1 MALAHSWTAQCS
13 ETQFSLLHAQKPE
26 EAQCLAA
33 WKFDRKVCGT
43 GGTTRMC
50 FRYRHHCK
58 LLCFSTFYNINE
70 KTVVWRDRRVCVK
83 LTSVFFV
90 HWFISTLSHTH
101 ILVCVVGV
109 CVCVCVECGLGNW
122 NEQWWLSDSK
132 KKMETTLLD
141 APDYYSLLWNFVSK
155 LPNGKNVFDLPN
167 IFQKCLCEKQSWSY
181 TDFIGGLD
189 VEKSPT
195 THKIFYYFCCWVS
208 YLKKKNP
215 SPSRLSC
222 LRRWVYFFLG
232 GGLVRRAISFRL
244 CWLAKVFR
252 SSKWQPKMVRV
263 LVAIAGGLGSVSPA
277 TSARS
282 AIRQH
287 DRRMWRV
294 SFLVFFKSN
303 FFLVNFVEIKTHKKK
318 KKKWRERGNSCAGEE
333 VESAADRKW
342 RQAERGGAWGTTGG
356 SLLPSLAVG
365 SSFLCLPLTHTAAKA
380 YTHIDRNRKRKKKH
394 IPPLLFPVV
403 AATMNELDMST
414 YKRLIHLIYLF

>member
-1 MALAHSWTAQCS
+1 MEYIFFFVFYLGWRPSWLVYRSAKPFGGRRGKEGGGTFTVMALAHSWTAQCS

-195 THKIFYYFCCWVS
+195 THKIFYYCCCWVS

-232 GGLVRRAISFRL
+232 GG
-244 CWLAKVFR
+244 
-252 SSKWQPKMVRV
+252 
-263 LVAIAGGLGSVSPA
+263 
-277 TSARS
+277 T
-282 AIRQH
+282 
-287 DRRMWRV
+287 
-294 SFLVFFKSN
+294 
-303 FFLVNFVEIKTHKKK
+303 
-318 KKKWRERGNSCAGEE
+318 GEE
-333 VESAADRKW
+333 GHFFS
-342 RQAERGGAWGTTGG
+342 
-356 SLLPSLAVG
+356 
-365 SSFLCLPLTHTAAKA
+365 
-380 YTHIDRNRKRKKKH
+380 
-394 IPPLLFPVV
+394 PLLTCKSISIVKV
-403 AATMNELDMST
+403 ATEDGSGFGGDC
-414 YKRLIHLIYLF
+414 RGSR